1 MAAIIETNPFAIDRP
16 PVANNRGLNQQH
28 NAFGGDAASSSAR
41 TNGGAG
47 NSQVAARPTLIRKAE
62 GHTDRVTAVIL
73 LQHDDGLITVSE
85 DRSLRVGFGA
95 NEEGETL

>member
-16 PVANNRGLNQQH
+16 PVANNRGLNQPH
-28 NAFGGDAASSSAR
+28 NAFGDSASSSAR
-41 TNGGAG
+41 ANSGAG
-47 NSQVAARPTLIRKAE
+47 DSQTAGRPTLIRKAE

-85 DRSLRVGFGA
+85 DRSLRVGFGV
-95 NEEGETL
+95 NGEG